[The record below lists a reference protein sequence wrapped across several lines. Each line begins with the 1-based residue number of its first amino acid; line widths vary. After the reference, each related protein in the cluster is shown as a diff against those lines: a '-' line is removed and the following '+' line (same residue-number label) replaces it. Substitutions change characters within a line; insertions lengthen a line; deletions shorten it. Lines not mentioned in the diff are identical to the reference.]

1 VYAAVGTVV
10 SGMFIVLMVLFGVPG
25 CVFSRGRIDVVNIK
39 FLSPRPV
46 LALMLLA
53 YAGCVA
59 RTGGGA
65 RGAEFPESLKNIFL
79 KRGCDGGFLGVPA
92 LEGAGGVD
100 DGRFC
105 MVYTMHIFYRP
116 DLYTAAS
123 CSEPTMIGR
132 LSIGVYFRDKVVS
145 A

>member
-1 VYAAVGTVV
+1 MYAAVGAVV

-25 CVFSRGRIDVVNIK
+25 CVFSRGRIEVANMK
-39 FLSPRPV
+39 FLSPRPLLV
-46 LALMLLA
+46 LMLLA

-59 RTGGGA
+59 RTGGGT
-65 RGAEFPESLKNIFL
+65 RGAEFPDPLKDILL

-105 MVYTMHIFYRP
+105 MVYIYA
-116 DLYTAAS
+116 Y
-123 CSEPTMIGR
+123 I
-132 LSIGVYFRDKVVS
+132 LSTQPIHSRIVF
-145 A
+145 